1 MLTEPEQISTLGGA
15 AVLVLDQLQNET
27 SVWETFLAL
36 PGLFTF
42 DSLDELLGTATHLLT
57 NIKR

>member
-15 AVLVLDQLQNET
+15 AVLVLDQLQKET
-27 SVWETFLAL
+27 SVWDTLLAL

-42 DSLDELLGTATHLLT
+42 DSVEELMGTVTNLLT
-57 NIKR
+57 NIQR